1 MPELIAIC
9 VGIFEPSRSICVK
22 VVAEIPMNWLAPAV
36 RNVILDAD
44 GVIIDEN
51 PVTLEKVWKA
61 LKRNLEWQIKSTS
74 LDT

>member
-9 VGIFEPSRSICVK
+9 VGIFEPSRPICVK
-22 VVAEIPMNWLAPAV
+22 AVAEIPMNWLAPAV